1 MNGLDAVER
10 PRATRDAGPFAVRFF
25 PKQWRA
31 RAFLSLLLVC
41 AAAAKAADGDTPAEP
56 LHTVRSENRIVLQA
70 STSNLTLTE
79 TIVVSPVAVKKEN
92 EQPGAVNLVHLLLSP
107 LWIKEGESQRPAFT
121 VVRPYINVTHGRI
134 RRLALVR
141 PDGEPVISP
150 DLMTPDCRYVLT
162 LEFSHALPKRF
173 TVTVTM
179 AQPTG
184 IEAEN
189 ELLYTASNDGQPF
202 GSGPPES
209 FYTVLRVIAEA
220 TLGPWKVMEGDKV
233 LPRADSTSVRLNRN
247 VSHTIRFGSE

>member
-1 MNGLDAVER
+1 MNSLDVVVR
-10 PRATRDAGPFAVRFF
+10 SPATRDARPFAVRFL
-25 PKQWRA
+25 PKQWHA
-31 RAFLSLLLVC
+31 RAFLSMLLMC
-41 AAAAKAADGDTPAEP
+41 APAAKAADGKPPDEP
-56 LHTVRSENRIVLQA
+56 LHTVRAENRIVLQV

-92 EQPGAVNLVHLLLSP
+92 EQPGAVNLVHLLISP

-141 PDGEPVISP
+141 PDGEPVSP
-150 DLMTPDCRYVLT
+150 DQMTPDCRYVLT
-162 LEFSHALPKRF
+162 LEFSHAVPKRF

-247 VSHTIRFGSE
+247 VSHTIRFGPE